1 MQRLEFSV
9 HEFMTIMG
17 SLDLIRDSKPVEGGP
32 SVYDEW
38 YDQWRQLDTRLESL
52 APLQRADMLFDA
64 KVVINTITDAQLIEV
79 ISVVQEQ
86 INMHKELIK
95 TKDEDADP
103 EDLKGWEKRLA
114 ELEKLQD
121 SNNYVQ
127 S

>member
-17 SLDLIRDSKPVEGGP
+17 SLDLSRVSKPVEGGA

>member
-17 SLDLIRDSKPVEGGP
+17 SLDLSRDSKPVEGGS

-64 KVVINTITDAQLIEV
+64 KVVINTITDSQLFEV
-79 ISVVQEQ
+79 IGVVQEQ
-86 INMHKELIK
+86 ISMHKELIE

-103 EDLKGWEKRLA
+103 EDLEGWEKHLT

-127 S
+127 

>member
-17 SLDLIRDSKPVEGGP
+17 SLDFSRESKPVEGGA

-52 APLQRADMLFDA
+52 DPLPRADMLFDA
-64 KVVINTITDAQLIEV
+64 KVVINSITDSQLTEV
-79 ISVVQEQ
+79 IGVVQEQ

-103 EDLKGWEKRLA
+103 EDLEGWETRLVD
-114 ELEKLQD
+114 LEKLQNSSD
-121 SNNYVQ
+121 YVQ
-127 S
+127 

>member
-17 SLDLIRDSKPVEGGP
+17 HLDFNRKGKPVEGGS

-52 APLQRADMLFDA
+52 DPLPRADMLFDA
-64 KVVINTITDAQLIEV
+64 KVVINTITDAQLFEV
-79 ISVVQEQ
+79 IGVVQEQ
-86 INMHKELIK
+86 INMHKELIE
-95 TKDEDADP
+95 TDDEDADP
-103 EDLKGWEKRLA
+103 EDLEGWEKRLVD
-114 ELEKLQD
+114 LEKLQN

-127 S
+127 

>member
-17 SLDLIRDSKPVEGGP
+17 SLDLSRDSKPVEGGP

-79 ISVVQEQ
+79 ISVVHEQ

-103 EDLKGWEKRLA
+103 EDLEGWEKRLA

>member
-17 SLDLIRDSKPVEGGP
+17 SLDLSRESKPVEGGP

-103 EDLKGWEKRLA
+103 EDLEGWEKRLV

>member
-1 MQRLEFSV
+1 MERLEFSV

-17 SLDLIRDSKPVEGGP
+17 SLDLSRNNKPVEGGP

-64 KVVINTITDAQLIEV
+64 KVVINSITDAQLIEV
-79 ISVVQEQ
+79 ITVVHEQ
-86 INMHKELIK
+86 ISMHKELIK

-103 EDLKGWEKRLA
+103 EDLEGWGKRLA
-114 ELEKLQD
+114 DLEKLQD
-121 SNNYVQ
+121 TNNYVQ

>member
-17 SLDLIRDSKPVEGGP
+17 SLDLSRDSKPVEDGP

-86 INMHKELIK
+86 
-95 TKDEDADP
+95 
-103 EDLKGWEKRLA
+103 
-114 ELEKLQD
+114 
-121 SNNYVQ
+121 
-127 S
+127 